1 MNLKNRVA
9 VAAGLLVA
17 AGASMAQTTPTI
29 DVSGVT
35 PIFVGAG
42 VAFTTMGT
50 AYLVMRYGGKVW
62 KWLANL

>member
-9 VAAGLLVA
+9 CASGLLVA
-17 AGASMAQTTPTI
+17 AGASMAQTGPTV
-29 DVSGVT
+29 DVSGVL
-35 PIFVGAG
+35 PIFVAAG
-42 VAFTTMGT
+42 VAFTSMGT